1 MSLSDKLNQLV
12 TRYTRRQPPTLE
24 ADLRLYLQD
33 ELREIESSIRSLSD
47 AAIQVA
53 DRAPDNPRKGMV
65 RYAVTGWDPLGDGT
79 TGLVV
84 YNGTTWVAV

>member
-12 TRYTRRQPPTLE
+12 TRYTRRQAPTLE